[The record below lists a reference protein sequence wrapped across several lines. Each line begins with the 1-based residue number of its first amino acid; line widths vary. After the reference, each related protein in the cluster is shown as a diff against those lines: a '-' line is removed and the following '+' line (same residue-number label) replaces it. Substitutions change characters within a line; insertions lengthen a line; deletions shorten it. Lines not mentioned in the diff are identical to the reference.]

1 MNRRD
6 LLKFT
11 IIFLSPGLAIKAADQ
26 AGELKKLKGKW
37 TSKDPQ
43 GGEATWTFDGDKLD
57 IQAGARAYKIVV
69 KLDSEAKPHKT
80 IEMKVTD
87 DSPNAKNFSGP
98 GIYKFE
104 GDDKLVV
111 CFGTAERPSEFKSK
125 EDFSAIMFELNR
137 KK

>member
-1 MNRRD
+1 MNRRNV
-6 LLKFT
+6 LKFAV
-11 IIFLSPGLAIKAADQ
+11 IVLSPSLVVEAADQ
-26 AGELKKLKGKW
+26 AAELKKLKGKW

-69 KLDSEAKPHKT
+69 KLDAEAKPQKT

-104 GDDKLVV
+104 GDDKLVL
-111 CFGTAERPSEFKSK
+111 CFGTAERPSEYKTK